1 MCLASFIEISCE
13 LGQNWALV
21 NYDKKKKKKKKKNNS
36 VDETR
41 EQQDPI
47 PSFQRGW
54 DNNNSVHETRE
65 EQDPIPFWG
74 MG

>member
-21 NYDKKKKKKKKKNNS
+21 NYDKKKKKKKNNS

-54 DNNNSVHETRE
+54 DNNSVHETKE
-65 EQDPIPFWG
+65 EQDPIPYRG

>member
-1 MCLASFIEISCE
+1 MKPGKNKIPSPS
-13 LGQNWALV
+13 GGW
-21 NYDKKKKKKKKKNNS
+21 DNNS

-54 DNNNSVHETRE
+54 DNNSEDETTQK
-65 EQDPIPFWG
+65 QDPIPLAGEWDKYIW
-74 MG
+74 